1 MTIKHSRI
9 RNTYIN
15 KLLQRSIKFFF
26 WIKMEL
32 LKISVFLRLL
42 KQLEMLKSYNLVVVV
57 VVVYSR

>member
-1 MTIKHSRI
+1 
-9 RNTYIN
+9 
-15 KLLQRSIKFFF
+15 
-26 WIKMEL
+26 MEL